1 MNFKGAS
8 FWSKTPM
15 VKILIPFIIGIV
27 LQWNF
32 QFHQLYLL
40 ILFGFFLLIY
50 LFTHFKK
57 FASFIKLKGSLIQLI
72 FLCIGLL
79 VFSFQDIKTNTQ
91 WVGNYYKDSAY
102 SLVTIQEPLVEKT
115 KSYKALATFDSI
127 YIHKQWKKVTGK
139 ILLYF
144 KKESLKPN
152 LNYGTQILIHK
163 NLMPIKN
170 AGNPGG
176 FNYEQY
182 AAFQDIYHQVFL
194 NKSDYI
200 ITNTIKENWF
210 SKTLIISKNKL
221 LNVLRQNIKN
231 EKLVGVAEA
240 LLIGYRDDLDKN
252 LVQAYSNTGVVHII
266 AISGLHLGM
275 IYSLF
280 IVLFSAF
287 KSNKFIRWLKP
298 LTILFVLWMFSFL
311 AGAVPS
317 IIRSAVMFSFIL
329 LADNL
334 QRKTSIYNT
343 LAASALVMLL
353 VNPFFLWDV
362 GFQLSYAAVIS
373 IVTFMKPI
381 SNWFY
386 FENKIIRT
394 VWQLNAVTLS
404 AQILTLPI
412 MLYHFHQFP
421 NLFLLTNFVAVPL
434 SGIILYLELILLLF
448 APFKAIAVWLG
459 NIIAALIHFMNEY
472 VERFNNLTISVA
484 DNIQINFL
492 QVCFLTLFLL
502 SISFYF
508 FSKHKILLFSSL
520 ASLFILLLIRSID
533 VIQKNKQQKII
544 VYNVPQHKAIDVIT
558 GNQYSFIGD
567 DVLLEDDFL
576 QNFHLKPSRILN
588 RIHLNQQLN
597 SSSSCFNFNNKKI
610 VILKNSILN
619 LPINK
624 IDADLI
630 IIQDNPSLSFT
641 QLNKVF
647 NCNNYVADASNSLW
661 KIKKWKKDC
670 ENLHLRLHS
679 VQEQGAYIME
689 F

>member
-1 MNFKGAS
+1 
-8 FWSKTPM
+8 
-15 VKILIPFIIGIV
+15 
-27 LQWNF
+27 
-32 QFHQLYLL
+32 LY
-40 ILFGFFLLIY
+40 
-50 LFTHFKK
+50 
-57 FASFIKLKGSLIQLI
+57 
-72 FLCIGLL
+72 
-79 VFSFQDIKTNTQ
+79 
-91 WVGNYYKDSAY
+91 
-102 SLVTIQEPLVEKT
+102 
-115 KSYKALATFDSI
+115 
-127 YIHKQWKKVTGK
+127 
-139 ILLYF
+139 
-144 KKESLKPN
+144 
-152 LNYGTQILIHK
+152 YGC
-163 NLMPIKN
+163 
-170 AGNPGG
+170 
-176 FNYEQY
+176 
-182 AAFQDIYHQVFL
+182 
-194 NKSDYI
+194 
-200 ITNTIKENWF
+200 
-210 SKTLIISKNKL
+210 
-221 LNVLRQNIKN
+221 
-231 EKLVGVAEA
+231 
-240 LLIGYRDDLDKN
+240 
-252 LVQAYSNTGVVHII
+252 
-266 AISGLHLGM
+266 
-275 IYSLF
+275 
-280 IVLFSAF
+280 
-287 KSNKFIRWLKP
+287 
-298 LTILFVLWMFSFL
+298 FSFL

-386 FENKIIRT
+386 FENKIIRK

-448 APFKAIAVWLG
+448 VPFKAIAVWLG

-472 VERFNNLTISVA
+472 VERFNNLTISVT

-597 SSSSCFNFNNKKI
+597 SSSSSFNFNNKKI
-610 VILKNSILN
+610 VIIKNSILN
-619 LPINK
+619 LPTNK

-679 VQEQGAYIME
+679 VQEQGTYIME